1 MWYNEKLLCLLW
13 LQPLI
18 TLEGI
23 ISYTFPNEGIHIVT
37 VQVAAANTILQ
48 DTKTIAVKGLYV
60 CYSCVL
66 EPISSITE
74 CLPHYSSI
82 SQHPFILS

>member
-1 MWYNEKLLCLLW
+1 MLYKCDTMKNVCFLW

-23 ISYTFPNEGIHIVT
+23 ISYTFPNEGIHIIT

-48 DTKTIAVKGLYV
+48 DTKTIAVKGLCV
-60 CYSCVL
+60 CYSSVL
-66 EPISSITE
+66 EPISIITE
-74 CLPHYSSI
+74 SVPHYSSI
-82 SQHPFILS
+82 SASI